1 MIPYDRGIRNLVP
14 LLLEDP
20 DELELGLED
29 DAGRPA
35 LTSEIPQSDHPT
47 ARVADE
53 PMRIPAPPEHEAT
66 APPIETPHP
75 LSSGSWTNQIHSEAS
90 GPDIQAPSS
99 AVEPGLFDQT
109 FMKAG
114 AAATAHGGDHS
125 QPAQDAPSAS
135 VSVSEVDRPAQTGMD
150 PPTTGSGDGE
160 GGAQPIPADG
170 LSDPGDKGDGEHD
183 IDVTQTADVDQDA
196 TIVVQG
202 YMGSVVS
209 RFHID
214 QKILMDQDADID
226 VNIDGNGHFA
236 ITIDQKMYIS
246 QQTDLDLKIFDDD
259 GVLYVDLYLR
269 DVIEVDQDTSVLFNM
284 YDGFGD
290 NDLVIIQDLEM
301 DQDVDVDVD
310 VEDEL
315 EERYDV
321 KVDVSVLQDADADE
335 EANLQITNH
344 AGELEVDLEANQVA
358 HVDQETFVK
367 IDFALV

>member
-20 DELELGLED
+20 DEVELGWED
-29 DAGRPA
+29 GPGRLVLA
-35 LTSEIPQSDHPT
+35 SDIPQSDNPT
-47 ARVADE
+47 ARSADE
-53 PMRIPAPPEHEAT
+53 PMRLPAPLEHDTTAT
-66 APPIETPHP
+66 PVQTPNP
-75 LSSGSWTNQIHSEAS
+75 LASSSWINQTHSDAS

-99 AVEPGLFDQT
+99 VVEPGVFDQT
-109 FMKAG
+109 FMKYG
-114 AAATAHGGDHS
+114 AASTAHGEVHN
-125 QPAQDAPSAS
+125 QPAHDAPSAS
-135 VSVSEVDRPAQTGMD
+135 APEADQPAQTGMD
-150 PPTTGSGDGE
+150 PPMTDSGGGE

-170 LSDPGDKGDGEHD
+170 LSDPSDKGDGEHD

-246 QQTDLDLKIFDDD
+246 QQTDVDLKIFDED

-290 NDLVIIQDLEM
+290 NDLVIIQDLDM

>member
-1 MIPYDRGIRNLVP
+1 MIPYDKGIRNLAP
-14 LLLEDP
+14 LLLDDP
-20 DELELGLED
+20 DEVGLGMED
-29 DAGRPA
+29 DPGRSV
-35 LTSEIPQSDHPT
+35 LTSEIPQGDDRT
-47 ARVADE
+47 ERIADE
-53 PMRIPAPPEHEAT
+53 PVRLPVLPEHET
-66 APPIETPHP
+66 TTTPIQTSSP
-75 LSSGSWTNQIHSEAS
+75 LSSSSWISQMHSDVS
-90 GPDIQAPSS
+90 GPDIQAPSP
-99 AVEPGLFDQT
+99 AVEPGLFEQT
-109 FMKAG
+109 FMKYG
-114 AAATAHGGDHS
+114 AASTGHGGIHS
-125 QPAQDAPSAS
+125 QPAHDAPSAS
-135 VSVSEVDRPAQTGMD
+135 NSEADQPAQSGMA
-150 PPTTGSGDGE
+150 PPVADSGIE
-160 GGAQPIPADG
+160 QGGAQPIPADG
-170 LSDPGDKGDGEHD
+170 LSEPGDKGDGEHD
-183 IDVTQTADVDQDA
+183 IDVTQIADVDQDA

-214 QKILMDQDADID
+214 QKIQMDQDADVD
-226 VNIDGNGHFA
+226 VNIDGSGHFA

-246 QQTDLDLKIFDDD
+246 QQTDVDLKIFDED